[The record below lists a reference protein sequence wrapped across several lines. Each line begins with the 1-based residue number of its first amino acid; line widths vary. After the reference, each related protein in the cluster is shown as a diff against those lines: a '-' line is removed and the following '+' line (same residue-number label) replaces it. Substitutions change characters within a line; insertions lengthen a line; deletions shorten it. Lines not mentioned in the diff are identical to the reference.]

1 MFLLILIVFICL
13 VNMIL
18 LIKHMKDMRHKEPYE
33 VDPTSTRVGPYE
45 GRTFCTGIGIR
56 TKVMHREEPE
66 NHLYG

>member
-1 MFLLILIVFICL
+1 
-13 VNMIL
+13 
-18 LIKHMKDMRHKEPYE
+18 MKDMRHKEPYE

-45 GRTFCTGIGIR
+45 GKTFCTGIGKR